1 MLKTSSFTAR
11 QPSQSN
17 LFYERERPLR
27 LQMIRP
33 AGSSLQSEDG
43 SGRERLASESRSWFD
58 QNGMG
63 RQHTR
68 REQEASSTRSNDE
81 SLERTLAEEDP
92 LSVACPTIDQM
103 PAMPAADSTVIEPVN
118 FDVLYREQRTR
129 VLATVRSVI
138 GPSDEIEDVVQLVF
152 IEVHRSLA
160 RFQGRSKLSTWIYR
174 IAVNVALQHI
184 RRKKRR
190 RWLMLGQTGDET
202 DRQANAWNSELRI
215 EDRQLLEHVY
225 RAADRLSEKKRTVWI
240 LHELQ
245 GLTPDA
251 IGEILEIPMNTVRS
265 RLLAARKEIRY
276 RLERAG
282 VLPEGS
288 GR

>member
-1 MLKTSSFTAR
+1 M
-11 QPSQSN
+11 
-17 LFYERERPLR
+17 
-27 LQMIRP
+27 
-33 AGSSLQSEDG
+33 DG
-43 SGRERLASESRSWFD
+43 
-58 QNGMG
+58 
-63 RQHTR
+63 QHTTQ
-68 REQEASSTRSNDE
+68 EQEASSISSQDDYPVRPVT
-81 SLERTLAEEDP
+81 EEDP

-103 PAMPAADSTVIEPVN
+103 PAMPAAESAAQEQVD
-118 FDVLYREQRTR
+118 FDALYRDQRSR

-152 IEVHRSLA
+152 IEVHRSLK

-190 RWLMLGQTGDET
+190 RWLMLGQTGDEAE
-202 DRQANAWNSELRI
+202 RQVTGWNSELRL

-245 GLTPDA
+245 GLAPNE

-265 RLLAARKEIRY
+265 RLLAARKEIRG

-282 VLPEGS
+282 VLPGS
-288 GR
+288 AGR